1 MLNTIPTNIKN
12 DIYSYFHMH
21 IVIFQ
26 DPSVQRAVEG
36 TGTTKANLDDYNP
49 FDAQKNAT
57 TSANNGGTCIKKQ
70 NILIRLTVIQKSA
83 LYKQKLVNY

>member
-1 MLNTIPTNIKN
+1 MNIHN
-12 DIYSYFHMH
+12 IIQNYFHIH
-21 IVIFQ
+21 ALLFQ

-57 TSANNGGTCIKKQ
+57 TSANNGGT
-70 NILIRLTVIQKSA
+70 
-83 LYKQKLVNY
+83 